1 MSDRGKGKASFV
13 EATAQM
19 KGLQGWQKLML
30 VGFFLWLA
38 ITLEA
43 ALGLL
48 AMGGLISPLKLL
60 TGLFILQGACEALM
74 QSVERLGAR
83 LHWNGYIAGT
93 IGEIFST
100 LPEFVVIALVV
111 RVEPLAAFIIATVT
125 IYNNAL
131 IFSIYSFFL
140 PKDREGKYVMPPAI
154 TKAGTEVLIAGAGI
168 SLTIGLMML
177 GLKTEA
183 HKEALIWPDLLFVA
197 AVMLTIFAYYLH
209 TLLKYYA
216 GSKEEHRPAD
226 PHTLG
231 HPTDWKGIAGF
242 FALGVLGSVL
252 GGESISA
259 FAEDALH
266 TLKLPAVVTGFILA
280 FFAGISE
287 YVIVYKAHRR
297 GELGIALSNV
307 FGGITQVMF
316 LIVPFTFLMIGV
328 FNLVTGDPRYV
339 VPIDF
344 TTTSIM
350 ILLFPLF
357 FVLLQYIEEDHTLSN
372 LDAAAMTGIY
382 MLLIY
387 MLVFTGTGG

>member
-1 MSDRGKGKASFV
+1 
-13 EATAQM
+13 
-19 KGLQGWQKLML
+19 
-30 VGFFLWLA
+30 
-38 ITLEA
+38 
-43 ALGLL
+43 
-48 AMGGLISPLKLL
+48 
-60 TGLFILQGACEALM
+60 
-74 QSVERLGAR
+74 
-83 LHWNGYIAGT
+83 
-93 IGEIFST
+93 
-100 LPEFVVIALVV
+100 
-111 RVEPLAAFIIATVT
+111 
-125 IYNNAL
+125 
-131 IFSIYSFFL
+131 
-140 PKDREGKYVMPPAI
+140 
-154 TKAGTEVLIAGAGI
+154 
-168 SLTIGLMML
+168 
-177 GLKTEA
+177 
-183 HKEALIWPDLLFVA
+183 
-197 AVMLTIFAYYLH
+197 
-209 TLLKYYA
+209 
-216 GSKEEHRPAD
+216 
-226 PHTLG
+226 
-231 HPTDWKGIAGF
+231 
-242 FALGVLGSVL
+242 VL

-266 TLKLPAVVTGFILA
+266 TLRLPAVVTGFILA

-316 LIVPFTFLMIGV
+316 LVVPFTFLIIGV

-387 MLVFTGTGG
+387 MLVFTGTGE